1 MIYQH
6 KATALAYLAEMARQ
20 ASTAIAGAAETI
32 DPNDPYSKIVQCRR
46 RAGLAVADLLTL
58 ATQASALAIEATAQ
72 AEQARPATRFVDP
85 AIADLLADH
94 DMATAASNLA
104 GLVDILTTSGTTISL
119 PANTPAITIA
129 QIIRFGA
136 DASDQTA
143 RGLAHAVSTAARH
156 ATATAEQAAS
166 DLATINRTTSAA

>member
-1 MIYQH
+1 MQH
-6 KATALAYLAEMARQ
+6 QYNALAYLATIASQ
-20 ASTAIAGAAETI
+20 ASTAIAHAGAEIQPGDA
-32 DPNDPYSKIVQCRR
+32 NAKIEQARR
-46 RAGLAVADLLTL
+46 RAVQAAADLLTL
-58 ATQASALAIEATAQ
+58 ANLAAGLAVEAAALADQAT
-72 AEQARPATRFVDP
+72 PAARFVDP

-94 DMATAASNLA
+94 DMATAASALA

-143 RGLAHAVSTAARH
+143 RGLAHAVATAARH

>member
-20 ASTAIAGAAETI
+20 AITAIAGAAETI
-32 DPNDPYSKIVQCRR
+32 DPNDAQAKIQQCRR

-58 ATQASALAIEATAQ
+58 ANQAAGLAVEAAALADLAK
-72 AEQARPATRFVDP
+72 PASRFVDP

-94 DMATAASNLA
+94 DMATAASALA

-143 RGLAHAVSTAARH
+143 RGLAHAVSEAARH

-166 DLATINRTTSAA
+166 DLATINRTSAA